1 MKKPALVV
9 PQMVDVYAVLIDSPV
24 LLTMS
29 RVTSD
34 LNTMG
39 VSVAPHINP
48 FQVYTFQIERQNNG
62 LRTSSYYRVWS
73 LPQSQKGTQAEK
85 L

>member
-24 LLTMS
+24 LLTRS

-34 LNTMG
+34 LNTLG
-39 VSVAPHINP
+39 VNVATHINP
-48 FQVYTFQIERQNNG
+48 FQVYTFQIERQNNR
-62 LRTSSYYRVWS
+62 LRTSRYRVWS
-73 LPQSQKGTQAEK
+73 LPQPQKGTQAEK